1 MSMIWSGLDSI
12 VSDVVLSFVGNMGAI
27 GDCTASGLVGCQLST
42 DIMDMLGC
50 YLGGLVD
57 GDSGGVGVR
66 RLHAGTVGR
75 DW

>member
-1 MSMIWSGLDSI
+1 MSMIWSGLGSI

-27 GDCTASGLVGCQLST
+27 GDCAASGLVGCRLST
-42 DIMDMLGC
+42 DVVGMLGC

-57 GDSGGVGVR
+57 GGLGGVGVW